1 MKVRNIAL
9 TAVLFIGL
17 SNMVGVAMAQTKV
30 FVINE
35 QRIRAETKLGKE
47 MDSKLNEVAEKGVDQ
62 LGLKTLQTEID
73 TEAAALKPQ
82 TQSLSKEAI
91 AANPTLKARVEGLNK
106 KASELMQKRN
116 ALNQGLE
123 KSDNGLNAAF
133 MQVMAP
139 AVETV
144 AKEAGAD
151 IVVSFSSTW
160 YTKGSTDLSAK
171 VIARLDATVP
181 TLAALQAALPPPPAQ
196 PTAPKAAPGGGQ

>member
-9 TAVLFIGL
+9 TAVLFVGL

-47 MDSKLNEVAEKGVDQ
+47 MDAKLNEAAEHGVDQ
-62 LGLKTLQTEID
+62 LGLKTLKSEID

-82 TQSLSKEAI
+82 TQSLTKEAI
-91 AANPTLKARVEGLNK
+91 AANPTLKARVDGLNK
-106 KASELMQKRN
+106 KATELMQKQN

-133 MQVMAP
+133 MQVMGP
-139 AVETV
+139 AVESV

-151 IVVSFSSTW
+151 IVLSYSSTW
-160 YTKGSTDLSAK
+160 YLKDATDLSAK
-171 VIARLDATVP
+171 VIARLNATVP
-181 TLAALQAALPPPPAQ
+181 TLAALQAALPPPPAP
-196 PTAPKAAPGGGQ
+196 PTAAKPAPGGG

>member
-1 MKVRNIAL
+1 MKVRNLAL
-9 TAVLFIGL
+9 TAALFVGL
-17 SNMVGVAMAQTKV
+17 TNMAGVAMAQTKV

-47 MDSKLNEVAEKGVDQ
+47 MDTKLNAVAEAGVDQ
-62 LGLKTLQTEID
+62 LGLKNLKSEID

-106 KASELMQKRN
+106 KANELIQKQN

-133 MQVMAP
+133 MQVLGP
-139 AVETV
+139 AVEAV

-160 YTKGSTDLSAK
+160 YMKGATDLSAK

-181 TLAALQAALPPPPAQ
+181 TLVALQAALPQPPA
-196 PTAPKAAPGGGQ
+196 APKAAAAPGGGR

>member
-9 TAVLFIGL
+9 TAVLFVGL
-17 SNMVGVAMAQTKV
+17 SNMAGVAMAQTKV

-35 QRIRAETKLGKE
+35 QRIRAESKLGKE
-47 MDSKLNEVAEKGVDQ
+47 MDAKLNEAAEQGVDQ
-62 LGLKTLQTEID
+62 LGLKALKSEID

-82 TQSLSKEAI
+82 TQSLTKEAI

-106 KASELMQKRN
+106 KANELMQKQN

-123 KSDNGLNAAF
+123 KSDNGLNNAF

-139 AVETV
+139 AVESV

-151 IVVSFSSTW
+151 VVVSYSSTW
-160 YTKGSTDLSAK
+160 YVKDATDLSAK
-171 VIARLDATVP
+171 VIARLNATVP
-181 TLAALQAALPPPPAQ
+181 TLEALKAALPPPPAQ
-196 PTAPKAAPGGGQ
+196 PTAAKPAPGGG

>member
-1 MKVRNIAL
+1 MKVRNLAL
-9 TAVLFIGL
+9 LATLFIGL
-17 SNMVGVAMAQTKV
+17 SNTVGVAMAQTKV

-47 MDSKLNEVAEKGVDQ
+47 MDAKLNEVAAKGVDQ
-62 LGLKTLQTEID
+62 LGLKTLKTEID
-73 TEAAALKPQ
+73 TEGAALKPQ
-82 TQSLSKEAI
+82 IQSLSNEAI

-106 KASELMQKRN
+106 KTNELMQKQN

-123 KSDNGLNAAF
+123 KSDNGLNGAF

-139 AVETV
+139 AVESV

-160 YTKGSTDLSAK
+160 YIKDATDLSAK

-181 TLAALQAALPPPPAQ
+181 TLAALQAALPAPPA
-196 PTAPKAAPGGGQ
+196 AAKAAAPGGGE

>member
-1 MKVRNIAL
+1 MKVRNLALIA
-9 TAVLFIGL
+9 TLFIGL
-17 SNMVGVAMAQTKV
+17 GNTVGVAIAQTKV

-47 MDSKLNEVAEKGVDQ
+47 MDSKLNEVATAGVDQ
-62 LGLKTLQTEID
+62 LGLKTLKTEID

-82 TQSLSKEAI
+82 TQSLTKEAL

-106 KASELMQKRN
+106 KAAELMQKQN

-139 AVETV
+139 AVESV

-151 IVVSFSSTW
+151 VVVSFASTW
-160 YTKGSTDLSAK
+160 YIKDATDLSAK

-181 TLAALQAALPPPPAQ
+181 TLAALQAALPPPPA
-196 PTAPKAAPGGGQ
+196 APKAAAPGGGQ

>member
-1 MKVRNIAL
+1 MKVRNLAL
-9 TAVLFIGL
+9 TAALFVGL
-17 SNMVGVAMAQTKV
+17 TNMASVAIAQTKV

-47 MDSKLNEVAEKGVDQ
+47 MDTKLNAVAEAGVDQ
-62 LGLKTLQTEID
+62 LGLKNLKSEID

-106 KASELMQKRN
+106 KANELIQKQN

-133 MQVMAP
+133 VQVMGP
-139 AVETV
+139 AVEAV

-160 YTKGSTDLSAK
+160 YVKGATDLSAK

-181 TLAALQAALPPPPAQ
+181 TLVALQAALPPPPAQ
-196 PTAPKAAPGGGQ
+196 PTATKPAPGGG